1 MRRAMFLV
9 LVVFCLLVQVPA
21 QAFLEDADDVVIS
34 PKEVST
40 SDTTETAPPPE
51 AVAPTEPTAPTTPA
65 PKKEPKIEKVTVK
78 PGDTLWGLAK
88 KYLGDGARY
97 WEIVKANAKKYPGL
111 LKNPDL
117 ILDGWEL
124 IIPVEGEADTA
135 STSASPS
142 TTDSSSTSGTTA
154 AAPGGTTTTQP
165 AKPPTVAPLTVEQKI
180 AKLQDAVNRMNMAL
194 LSQGKTLT
202 ELNTQ
207 TVRLMIE
214 KGFITEEEW
223 MNLNPPEGYRWVIEK
238 GKVKLVNRDGK
249 PMTNAEAAKAN
260 EAAAK
265 EAAEK
270 AKAEAEK
277 AAKEAEAKAA
287 AEKAAQDKAAK
298 EKAAAEKAAAEKA
311 AKEAAEKA
319 KAEKEKAE
327 KAKAEKEKAEKEKAA
342 KEAAKPIAQKNY
354 EADLAKIGMP
364 NIFGKEKEYLSAISK
379 ASELNGKY
387 LHFSP
392 YVDFGVSLHTLQYE
406 LLKAQELY
414 EEKVREGDTEKFL
427 GIFGNNIES
436 AAKKVAACRER
447 LAKAWGEFKKVHDE
461 GKAQVKTIKA
471 DIDKAAAAKKA
482 AEDKLAK
489 LDKYNPDNGKQV
501 QELMEEIKNQQKTI
515 DKLQKKVG
523 YLDPLLKLFP

>member
-40 SDTTETAPPPE
+40 ADTTETAPPPA
-51 AVAPTEPTAPTTPA
+51 AVAPTEPVAPTTPA

-78 PGDTLWGLAK
+78 PGDSLWALAK

-124 IIPVEGEADTA
+124 IIPVDGETDTTA
-135 STSASPS
+135 STSTTGS
-142 TTDSSSTSGTTA
+142 TSTSGTTA
-154 AAPGGTTTTQP
+154 AAPGGSTTTQP
-165 AKPPTVAPLTVEQKI
+165 TKPPTTKPLTVEQKT

-249 PMTNAEAAKAN
+249 PMTNAEAAKTN
-260 EAAAK
+260 EATAK
-265 EAAEK
+265 AAAEK

-277 AAKEAEAKAA
+277 AAKEAAAKAA
-287 AEKAAQDKAAK
+287 AEKEAKDKAAK
-298 EKAAAEKAAAEKA
+298 DKAAAEKAAAEKA

-319 KAEKEKAE
+319 AAE
-327 KAKAEKEKAEKEKAA
+327 KAKADKAKADKEKAEKEKAA
-342 KEAAKPIAQKNY
+342 KEAAKPVAQKNF

-364 NIFGKEKEYLSAISK
+364 NIFGKEREYLSAI
-379 ASELNGKY
+379 AAAADLNGGY

-414 EEKVREGDTEKFL
+414 EEKVREGDTDKFL

-436 AAKKVAACRER
+436 AAKKVASCREK
-447 LAKAWGEFKKVHDE
+447 LAKEWEKFKKVHDE

-501 QELMEEIKNQQKTI
+501 QELMEEIKDQQKAI